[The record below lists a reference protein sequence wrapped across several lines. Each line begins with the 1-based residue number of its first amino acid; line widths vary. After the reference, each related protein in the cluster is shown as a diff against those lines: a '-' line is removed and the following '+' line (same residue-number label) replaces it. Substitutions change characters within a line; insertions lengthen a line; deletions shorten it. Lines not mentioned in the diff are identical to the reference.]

1 MAIWIALAT
10 AILYC
15 AGLFLLAHAGDLGRM
30 RWSDRRMG
38 WIYGLSL
45 AVYCTSWTF
54 YGAVGSAIATG
65 WQFLPIYLGPI
76 LLFTLGYPIV
86 RRVLRIGKAQ
96 HSTSI
101 ADFLSARY
109 GKSASIAALVTVIAT
124 IGALPYIALQLKS
137 VGETL
142 LALSPDIAA
151 TFRTDDVVLAVTA
164 AMAVFAVLFGT
175 SRIDLT
181 QHNRGMVLVIAL
193 EAAIKLLALCAVA
206 IFAAILLYAEPS
218 AVARAAPAPIFSL
231 SQIDMRFAVL
241 VLIAACAALC
251 LPRQFHMTVVEAQT
265 DRPDRAM
272 RWVFPAYLL
281 LTSLAVF
288 PIAMA
293 GVALFPQGS
302 VSPDMTVLA
311 LPLRFDADWLAIFA
325 FIGGFS
331 AATGMIIVA
340 TIALSSMITNDI
352 IVPLA
357 YRGRMRRGRRD
368 IPLGPALLRIRRA
381 TIAALLALAFLYY
394 RSIDE
399 ATLLAGLGVLS
410 FAAAAQFAPGLVAGL
425 YWRGANRIGM
435 IVGLVAGFAA
445 WLTLLFVP
453 AYLDAPPPV
462 IIGDDILVSG
472 VLISLGAN
480 VALLLLFSMFG
491 EANLVDRTQAAAFV
505 SSRPSPAG
513 AARLSTKARVADLR
527 LLLAE
532 IAGPERSRTAIDAL
546 RVSSAR
552 PYADSDPADAD
563 IAALVERQISGILGA
578 SSARA
583 LVVSTLEGDPL
594 ALEDVVAMFGE
605 TSQRLQFSADTLE
618 IAIENIDQGVS
629 LVDRD
634 LRLTAWNSRYV
645 EMFGYPDE
653 LVTAGRPIADL
664 IRFNLRKAGLDG
676 AECER
681 QIERRIA
688 HLRAGRRHS
697 AESEQPDGRYLRI
710 QGRPAPNGG
719 YVTSYTD
726 ITADRLAE
734 LALEAKIAER
744 TQQLVAAN
752 EALERATRSKTR
764 FLAAASHDLVQPMNA
779 ARLFSSALAE
789 EIGGEKGF
797 EKTKARELL
806 ERIDRSIGSADQLLR
821 ALLDISKLDG
831 GGLEPRP
838 TRFPINDL
846 IEEIESEFAARA
858 EAKGLRFRAVRSSAW
873 VETDRGLLLSI
884 FQNLTANAVRYT
896 DSGGVLVGCR
906 RRAGG
911 IAITVA
917 DTGIGIPED
926 NQAQIFD
933 EFSRFAGERGANGL
947 GLGLAIVRRIADL
960 LDVDVAVQSV
970 EGRGSCFSLVLPAQ
984 FEAAKPP
991 PAAMTA
997 SPAPAALADMRVL
1010 CIDNDPAARE
1020 AILALFERWGV
1031 DCEIAAGQADAVGK
1045 AQPDLVVIDY
1055 RLDDGLTGD
1064 SLYET
1069 LCAAWRARPPVIL
1082 LTAED
1087 GALTEAAA
1095 AAIGAER
1102 LLKPVP
1108 AAVLRA
1114 LLSRLVAERAIA

>member
-15 AGLFLLAHAGDLGRM
+15 AGLFLLAHAGDLGKVRLA
-30 RWSDRRMG
+30 DRRMG

-76 LLFTLGYPIV
+76 LLFTIGYPIV

-109 GKSASIAALVTVIAT
+109 GKSASIAALVTIIAT

-142 LALSPDIAA
+142 LTLSPDIVA
-151 TFRTDDVVLAVTA
+151 TFRPDDVVLAVSV
-164 AMAVFAVLFGT
+164 AMALFAVLFGT

-206 IFAAILLYAEPS
+206 VFAAILLMAEPA
-218 AVARAAPAPIFSL
+218 AVGEAAPAPIFGL
-231 SQIDMRFAVL
+231 EQIDMRFAIL

-272 RWVFPAYLL
+272 RWVFPAYLV
-281 LTSLAVF
+281 LTSIAVF

-293 GVALFPQGS
+293 GVTLFPAGS

-311 LPLRFDADWLAIFA
+311 LPLQFDAKWLAIFA

-340 TIALSSMITNDI
+340 TIALSGMITNDI
-352 IVPLA
+352 IVPLI
-357 YRGRMRRGRRD
+357 YRGRMRQGRRD
-368 IPLGPALLRIRRA
+368 MPIGPALLRIRRA
-381 TIAALLALAFLYY
+381 TIAALLALAYFYY

-399 ATLLAGLGVLS
+399 TTLLAGLGVIS

-425 YWRGANRIGM
+425 YWRGANRVGM
-435 IVGLVAGFAA
+435 IAGLVAGFAA
-445 WLTLLFVP
+445 WLILLFIP
-453 AYLDAPPPV
+453 AYLDAPPPLM
-462 IIGDDILVSG
+462 IGEDILVSG
-472 VLISLGAN
+472 VAISLGAN
-480 VALLLLFSMFG
+480 IALLLLASFAG
-491 EANLVDRTQAAAFV
+491 QTNLIDRTQAAAFA
-505 SSRPSPAG
+505 SPRPAPA
-513 AARLSTKARVADLR
+513 AAASLSTKARVADLR

-532 IAGPERSRTAIDAL
+532 IAGPERSRAAIDAL

-563 IAALVERQISGILGA
+563 LAALVERQISGILGA

-645 EMFGYPDE
+645 EMFGYPEE
-653 LVTAGRPIADL
+653 LVTTGRPIADL
-664 IRFNLRKAGLDG
+664 IRFNLRKAGLEG

-681 QIERRIA
+681 QVERRIA
-688 HLRAGRRHS
+688 HLRAGRPHS

-710 QGRPAPNGG
+710 QGRPAPGGG

-789 EIGGEKGF
+789 EIGGEGRM
-797 EKTKARELL
+797 EAGKARELL

-873 VETDRGLLLSI
+873 IETDRGLLLSI

-896 DSGGVLVGCR
+896 DSGGVLIGCR
-906 RRAGG
+906 RRGGG

-917 DTGIGIPED
+917 DTGIGIPDDEQD
-926 NQAQIFD
+926 RIFD

-960 LDVDVAVQSV
+960 LDVDITVQSIH
-970 EGRGSCFSLVLPAQ
+970 GRGSCFSLDIPAR
-984 FEAAKPP
+984 FAEADAPVVQTS
-991 PAAMTA
+991 TA
-997 SPAPAALADMRVL
+997 EAPGALGDAHIL
-1010 CIDNDPAARE
+1010 CIDNDPAARD
-1020 AILALFERWGV
+1020 AMAALFERWNMT
-1031 DCEIAAGQADAVGK
+1031 CEIAAGEGDALDK
-1045 AQPDLVVIDY
+1045 PRPDIVVIDY

-1069 LCAAWRARPPVIL
+1069 LCARWGDRPPVIL

-1087 GALTEAAA
+1087 GAATEAGAQA
-1095 AAIGAER
+1095 MGAER

-1108 AAVLRA
+1108 AGVLRA
-1114 LLSRLVAERAIA
+1114 LLSRLVADRIPA